1 MEPAIYGNLI
11 CFGPNYQI
19 LDEAIELV
27 NEKLAKP
34 ITNSNELTKVLDL
47 ISDVDTLEQN
57 KSRLKK
63 FMSKKQNIS
72 NQILRDILWNP
83 TLLYY
88 SPALQFYYPMI

>member
-1 MEPAIYGNLI
+1 MLHLKFGNLI

-72 NQILRDILWNP
+72 NQILRDIL
-83 TLLYY
+83 
-88 SPALQFYYPMI
+88 